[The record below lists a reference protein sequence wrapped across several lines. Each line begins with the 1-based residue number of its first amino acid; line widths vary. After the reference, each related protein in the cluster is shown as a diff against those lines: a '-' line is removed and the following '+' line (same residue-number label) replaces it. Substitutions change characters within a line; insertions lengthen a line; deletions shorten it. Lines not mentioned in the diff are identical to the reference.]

1 MGLEKVRKV
10 VPDEPEQKIDIQA
23 YWKIFWRKKYYF
35 VIPILLSLVISI
47 TGVRMLTPLYQSFTL
62 LSIEDKNILERTMSR
77 YITAVEE
84 RSREMNMRYRSI
96 IETRLASRNFLESV
110 VRNLGLDRSPELL
123 QAMRQTNGVDP
134 EGAEL
139 EALLTRRLVSL
150 LREKISIE
158 NPNPG
163 FFRIGVYDTDPRT
176 AFTLASTVSEE
187 FIESMRLA
195 RLQGIRQAGEFSDE
209 QTAIYKEKLEAS
221 ERELTEVR
229 REMEDRNIEGN
240 PVNATNLHYAEA
252 LKSSLAA
259 EIEQN
264 EIALNRVRSRLVSI
278 LGWVPSTDRI
288 STDETVQNLEN
299 RLLAHG
305 SEQLLQDLLGGQEVE
320 SSDEQFYF
328 LSEEL
333 RRSIKDIVSDE
344 YRTFSSEEIHP
355 LITEYFFQQKLLG
368 FYRSKSRRLQGYI
381 DQHRTNTKRRPILDR
396 EFNRL
401 SGEVE
406 TNRAIYQAF
415 LESKTSAQITEAIQN
430 TNLGFHISIVENADM
445 PISPVKP
452 EPIKIILVAFLFGAS
467 CGIGSILV
475 TEYMDDSFRS
485 VEEVQRFLKIP
496 VLGTVPKT
504 ISSFTWEK
512 KKRGKMILLWVIGLF
527 LFVSIVTV
535 SLYIYE
541 RSLRQ
546 AGIGVRISDS
556 RE

>member
-1 MGLEKVRKV
+1 MGLDNIRRV
-10 VPDEPEQKIDIQA
+10 VPEEIEQKIDIQS

-35 VIPILLSLVISI
+35 VIPVVLSLVISI
-47 TGVRMLTPLYQSFTL
+47 AGVRMLTPLYQSFTL
-62 LSIEDKNILERTMSR
+62 LSIEDQNILERTMGR

-84 RSREMNMRYRSI
+84 RNREMNMRYRSI
-96 IETRLASRNFLESV
+96 IETRLESRSFLESV
-110 VRNLGLDRSPELL
+110 VKDLGLDRSPELL
-123 QAMRQTNGVDP
+123 QAMRQMNGVET

-139 EALLTRRLVSL
+139 ENLLMRRLVFL

-163 FFRIGVYDTDPRT
+163 FFRVGVYDTDPRT
-176 AFTLASTVSEE
+176 AFNLASTVSEV
-187 FIESMRLA
+187 FIESMRQA
-195 RLQGIRQAGEFSDE
+195 RLQGIRQAGAFSDE
-209 QTAIYKEKLEAS
+209 QLAIYKEKLEAS
-221 ERELTEVR
+221 EKELTEVR
-229 REMEDRNIEGN
+229 REMVDRTVESN
-240 PVNATNLHYAEA
+240 PVTTGNLHYAEA
-252 LKSSLAA
+252 VKNSLAA
-259 EIEQN
+259 EIGQN
-264 EIALNRVRSRLVSI
+264 EIALDRVRGRLVSI
-278 LGWVPSTDRI
+278 FDLVPSTDKLA
-288 STDETVQNLEN
+288 SDETVQNLEN

-305 SEQLLQDLLGGQEVE
+305 GEQLLRDLISGQETE
-320 SSDEQFYF
+320 SRDEQFEF
-328 LSEEL
+328 ISEEL
-333 RRSIKDIVSDE
+333 RRSIKDIVSEE
-344 YRTFSSEEIHP
+344 YKTFSAELHP

-430 TNLGFHISIVENADM
+430 TNLGFHISIVEDADM
-445 PISPVKP
+445 PMAPVKP
-452 EPIKIILVAFLFGAS
+452 EPIKIILVALLFGAS

-475 TEYMDDSFRS
+475 TEYMDDSFRN
-485 VEEVQRFLKIP
+485 VEEVQRFLKLP

-504 ISSFTWEK
+504 ISSFSWEK
-512 KKRGKMILLWVIGLF
+512 KKRGKMILLWVVGLF
-527 LFVSIVTV
+527 LFVSLVTV

-546 AGIGVRISDS
+546 SGIGVRISDS